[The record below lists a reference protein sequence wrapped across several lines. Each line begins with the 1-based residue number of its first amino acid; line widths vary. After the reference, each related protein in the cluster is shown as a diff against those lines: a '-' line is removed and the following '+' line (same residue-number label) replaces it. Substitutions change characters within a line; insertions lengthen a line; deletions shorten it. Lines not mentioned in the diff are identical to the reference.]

1 MHYHACQ
8 RQILNCIT
16 CDTSRLYN
24 REISFFVLS
33 RAWGKE
39 IILRSHEESNLRP
52 SDSAKRGYKLVSML
66 EVSRS

>member
-24 REISFFVLS
+24 REICFFVLS

-39 IILRSHEESNLRP
+39 IILSSHEEFLRP